1 MARLLVGNDQ
11 DLHNIEIYDPSAGTG
26 TLLIA
31 LAHQIGEENCTIY
44 SQDISQKSNEFL
56 RLNLIL
62 NNLVQYL
69 PAKAIVVTASAIV
82 TAAITIAPESP
93 FDCSVLY

>member
-1 MARLLVGNDQ
+1 ML
-11 DLHNIEIYDPSAGTG
+11 
-26 TLLIA
+26 A

-62 NNLVQYL
+62 NNLVYSL
-69 PAKAIVVTASAIV
+69 GNVIHGHTLLNPAHLNKEKMV
-82 TAAITIAPESP
+82 
-93 FDCSVLY
+93 